1 MSTVSVG
8 DLLVK
13 YKADVSDLT
22 SKVKSVKSE
31 LSSVSSNAEQSGK
44 SLKKTGEGA
53 KEAGFGFGEM
63 IKHAPAF
70 AAVDEGL
77 ATGGGALG
85 FLKEQTLDVVGG
97 TEKHAFLGAQT
108 GPVLQTTKGEL
119 G

>member
-31 LSSVSSNAEQSGK
+31 LSSVSSKAEESGK

-63 IKHAPAF
+63 IKHALAF

-77 ATGGGALG
+77 ATIGGALG
-85 FLKEQTLDVVGG
+85 VLKRQTSDLLGVTEKNPVVAATEVQVVKYAKEQC
-97 TEKHAFLGAQT
+97 
-108 GPVLQTTKGEL
+108 
-119 G
+119 